1 VKKEELQKFAVPP
14 PFDFVNAPRDHQ
26 VNIMVSFTSSTLVVT
41 FVSLLTLTS
50 ASPRKFPDYIDPDNG
65 NCKDFNISKTI
76 TWSAQE
82 WTKPELHNNYEVT
95 ALLGSVALHPETPRF
110 ALTDIETET
119 FELSVTFCAPK
130 QLGPNSRKVLVATH
144 GVGFDRRYWAP
155 VFDDSDTYNFVKTML
170 GAGYPVLYYDRLGVG
185 KSQR

>member
-1 VKKEELQKFAVPP
+1 MPLETIKSTSWYFLPALPLLSLLSLSSSS
-14 PFDFVNAPRDHQ
+14 PRQ
-26 VNIMVSFTSSTLVVT
+26 ALASFQITSTLT
-41 FVSLLTLTS
+41 MATAKILTS
-50 ASPRKFPDYIDPDNG
+50 PKQLHGVLRNG
-65 NCKDFNISKTI
+65 PSRSCTI
-76 TWSAQE
+76 ITKSLPCSAV
-82 WTKPELHNNYEVT
+82 W
-95 ALLGSVALHPETPRF
+95 HPETPRF
-110 ALTDIETET
+110 ALTEIKTET

-155 VFDDSDTYNFVKTML
+155 AFDDSDTYNFVKTML